1 MAVNP
6 YFRRNNVGEQNLLE
20 SLTTEAIKIHGHEM
34 VYIPR
39 ETVTEDKILGEEVS
53 KFKDAN
59 RIEMYL
65 ENAEGFDGE
74 SDMTRFGLDI
84 RENCTFV
91 VSKRRFL
98 EVMSHNTSIRDLGR
112 PREGDLIYFDY
123 PYNLFEI
130 KYVEHD
136 NPFYPLGQRY
146 SFKLYCEAFKYTQE
160 EIDTGETEMDSAV
173 QAVATYKKRFTL
185 GAGSGTFVVGEEVYA
200 GSSAT
205 PHAVG
210 RVDAYT
216 VTSDATPIKYLTVNI
231 TSKNGFD
238 IGDTV
243 IGRTS
248 GASYAITTISNTD
261 TLTTNANIQDNE
273 AIDLEANR
281 DNIFDFTEKDPFSEG
296 LY

>member
-6 YFRRNNVGEQNLLE
+6 YFRRNVQGEQTLLE

-39 ETVTEDKILGEEVS
+39 EAVTEDKILGEEVS

-59 RIEMYL
+59 RIEMYM

-84 RENCTFV
+84 RENCTFI

-98 EVMSHNTSIRDLGR
+98 EVMGHNLSIRDLGR
-112 PREGDLIYFDY
+112 PREGDIIYFDY

-146 SFKLYCEAFKYTQE
+146 SFKLYCESFKYTQE
-160 EIDTGETEMDSAV
+160 EIDTGESDMDAV
-173 QAVATYKKRFTL
+173 VKAVATYKKRFTL
-185 GAGSGTFVVGEEVYA
+185 GSGSGTYTVGEEVYA
-200 GSSAT
+200 GTASN

-210 RVDAYT
+210 FVDAYT
-216 VTSDATPIKYLTVNI
+216 VTNDDPPVKYLTVNV
-231 TSKNGFD
+231 SKGTFEN
-238 IGDTV
+238 GDTV
-243 IGRTS
+243 IGKTS
-248 GASYAITTISNTD
+248 GASYTITAIVDTD
-261 TLTTNANIQDNE
+261 TRTTNANNQDNE
-273 AIDLEANR
+273 ALDLEANR
-281 DNIFDFTEKDPFSEG
+281 DSIFDFTENDPFSEG
-296 LY
+296 PF

>member
-34 VYIPR
+34 IYLPR

-59 RIEMYL
+59 RIEMYM

-84 RENCTFV
+84 RENCTFI

-98 EVMSHNTSIRDLGR
+98 EVMSHNPTIRDLGR
-112 PREGDLIYFDY
+112 PREGDIIYFDY
-123 PYNLFEI
+123 PFNMFEI
-130 KYVEHD
+130 KFVEHD

-160 EIDTGETEMDSAV
+160 EIDTGESDMDDIV
-173 QAVATYKKRFTL
+173 KAVAKYQKRLTITSSAEAFT
-185 GAGSGTFVVGEEVYA
+185 VGEEVYA
-200 GSSAT
+200 GSVSS
-205 PHAVG
+205 PHALG
-210 RVDAYT
+210 RIDS
-216 VTSDATPIKYLTVNI
+216 VTNTAGGIYYMVVNVQQG
-231 TSKNGFD
+231 NFE

-243 IGRTS
+243 IGKTS
-248 GASYAITTISNTD
+248 GASSTITAITDTD
-261 TLTTNANIQDNE
+261 TRTTNSNIQDNE
-273 AIDLEANR
+273 ALDLEVNR
-281 DNIFDFTEKDPFSEG
+281 DKIFDFTEKDPFSEG